1 MDFVWFVLTAQ
12 KELEALLWIC
22 FTPIHVFSV
31 FYRKNIFRTFFIE
44 NFSIGFLKSFMSCPF
59 NWKSLLGENPK
70 YMRENNPIEKF
81 SIKKNQKNIFS
92 VKNRK
97 YMYWSKTYPKESF

>member
-1 MDFVWFVLTAQ
+1 
-12 KELEALLWIC
+12 
-22 FTPIHVFSV
+22 
-31 FYRKNIFRTFFIE
+31 
-44 NFSIGFLKSFMSCPF
+44 MSCPF

-70 YMRENNPIEKF
+70 YMRENNPIEKK